1 MARTRSRFDEDEA
14 PRSDVYTGLLAL
26 SLIAM
31 IVSSLLLFLD
41 YNQYGSAA
49 PPKVQTVA
57 PKLRE
62 GVQTG
67 QLPPLTLPPPG
78 PIGERPF
85 TRGTETVSGT
95 PVKPVGGEEA
105 QAPTATAPKPEPA
118 APQPALT
125 PEPARSQEPAPAPKP
140 PAPEP
145 PAPAPT
151 PEPVIAP
158 PPAAAAPPP
167 QPPPTPPPAA
177 APSSDPLPMTP
188 PPLPKSIRN
197 LPN

>member
-41 YNQYGSAA
+41 YNQYGS
-49 PPKVQTVA
+49 V
-57 PKLRE
+57 
-62 GVQTG
+62 
-67 QLPPLTLPPPG
+67 
-78 PIGERPF
+78 
-85 TRGTETVSGT
+85 
-95 PVKPVGGEEA
+95 
-105 QAPTATAPKPEPA
+105 